1 MILTGTYSEFSLD
14 ENTEAENILSRK
26 VALKRRE
33 IQAMRLM
40 TGLYLSLKWEILFCV
55 YMLRGKSLNIQ
66 NKIGQLVESVSRKS
80 ERD

>member
-66 NKIGQLVESVSRKS
+66 NRIGQLVESVSRKS